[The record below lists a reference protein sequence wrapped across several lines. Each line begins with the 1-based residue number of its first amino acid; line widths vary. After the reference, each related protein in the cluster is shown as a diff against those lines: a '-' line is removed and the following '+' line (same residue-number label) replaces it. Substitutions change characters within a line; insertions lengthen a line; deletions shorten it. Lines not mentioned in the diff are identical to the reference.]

1 MGQARSFSGII
12 LLNLHSSLIGPTGI
26 MSLSQMKKWKI
37 RKVGTLFRDKS

>member
-26 MSLSQMKKWKI
+26 MSLSQMNKWKI